1 MHGKMISNDRS
12 EHLPRPPW
20 RNSLQRR
27 WQAPRACRSRP
38 QRRRSRPGKIVGVRF
53 RVRTNFDHGLQSA
66 TACGTWRRS
75 SPKAARPSTRSTCG
89 SMIRGYGRWARQP
102 NTDVIAQWVHRR
114 RGTGRRV
121 DVLDPLA
128 SPSSPRRMGRAG
140 ASLRSPPDCRHP
152 RRRDQTAPN
161 QHCASPPFA
170 QRGHRLLP
178 TVATPFD
185 DLAHRT
191 GKPASLMP
199 SAAGRQVPARHHF
212 SRHRD
217 RAIGLIRQASGW
229 SLNTR

>member
-114 RGTGRRV
+114 RGTGRRA

-140 ASLRSPPDCRHP
+140 ASLDHP
-152 RRRDQTAPN
+152 LIVVTHDAVIRPLQINIAP
-161 QHCASPPFA
+161 A
-170 QRGHRLLP
+170 LP
-178 TVATPFD
+178 LPNVATGFYQ
-185 DLAHRT
+185 LLR
-191 GKPASLMP
+191 
-199 SAAGRQVPARHHF
+199 RH
-212 SRHRD
+212 STTWRIE
-217 RAIGLIRQASGW
+217 RANQLP
-229 SLNTR
+229 

>member
-114 RGTGRRV
+114 RGTGRRA

-152 RRRDQTAPN
+152 RRRD
-161 QHCASPPFA
+161 
-170 QRGHRLLP
+170 HRSKSTLRQPSLCP
-178 TVATPFD
+178 TWP
-185 DLAHRT
+185 
-191 GKPASLMP
+191 PASTNCCDAIRRLGASNGQTSFP
-199 SAAGRQVPARHHF
+199 
-212 SRHRD
+212 D
-217 RAIGLIRQASGW
+217 AIGSWPSSSCAAS
-229 SLNTR
+229 LLKAPR

>member
-1 MHGKMISNDRS
+1 MTDQSIYLVRHGETAFNADGRLRGRADPDLNAAGLGQAK
-12 EHLPRPPW
+12 
-20 RNSLQRR
+20 SLASAFASAEPSTIVSSPLLRAVQR
-27 WQAPRACRSRP
+27 
-38 QRRRSRPGKIVGVRF
+38 
-53 RVRTNFDHGLQSA
+53 
-66 TACGTWRRS
+66 RRS

-114 RGTGRRV
+114 RGTGRRA

>member
-1 MHGKMISNDRS
+1 MIDQSIYLVR
-12 EHLPRPPW
+12 RG
-20 RNSLQRR
+20 RNSLQRDGR
-27 WQAPRACRSRP
+27 IRGLADPDLNAAGLGQAKSLASAFASAEPSTIVSSPLLRAV
-38 QRRRSRPGKIVGVRF
+38 QR
-53 RVRTNFDHGLQSA
+53 
-66 TACGTWRRS
+66 RRS

-114 RGTGRRV
+114 RGTGRRA